1 MNGIT
6 RVALY
11 ARVSSQKQADE
22 RTIQSQLHELI
33 QRVHDDG
40 LDVHDDFQFCDD
52 GYSGSALLRP
62 ALETLRDQIASSMI
76 DRLYIHSA
84 DRLARKFSHQAIL
97 LEEFSRHE
105 CQVVF
110 LNQHGMPDSPETSLL
125 IQMQGM
131 IAEYEREKILERT
144 RRGRR
149 YAAAQGRVSV
159 FARAPYGYTYI
170 TKHDGHG
177 EARLEIHPEESQ
189 AVELMFDL
197 VANQHFT
204 LSRVCRELESR
215 GIPTRTGR
223 PRWSPCTVR
232 GILKNPACYG
242 EARYGK
248 KRLAPRK
255 PGKRVKRGD
264 PTVPRQTKVA
274 VATSP
279 EEQVTIRVPAIISRT
294 VFDQVNERLEENR
307 RHQRS
312 RQNGPMTLLSG
323 LLVCGECG
331 SAYCSHR
338 FTKRDYFYY
347 RCIGGDK
354 YRRPDAELCRNQSL
368 LGHKLEAKVWSEVCA
383 LLRDPSRLERELTRR
398 RDESLKSPSELA
410 ESERRL
416 KELRGRLD
424 RLIDA
429 YAAGLLEQ
437 SEFEIRINPLRAQY
451 DRESS
456 ALTSLRGSASA
467 DSVESATEQLRAFS
481 ESVTSHLSEA
491 QADLKREL
499 CELLIARIEIHS
511 TEIRI
516 VYKVPS
522 PPFPRS
528 PASRGLF
535 QHCWRRPEKPST

>member
-6 RVALY
+6 RVAIY

-40 LDVHDDFQFCDD
+40 LHVHDDFQFCDD
-52 GYSGSALLRP
+52 GSSGSVLLRP

-97 LEEFSRHE
+97 LEEFARHE
-105 CQVVF
+105 CQVIF
-110 LNQHGMPDSPETSLL
+110 LNQHGMPDTPETSLL
-125 IQMQGM
+125 VQMQGM

-159 FARAPYGYTYI
+159 FGRAPYGYTYI
-170 TKHDGHG
+170 TKQHGHG
-177 EARLEIHPEESQ
+177 EARLEIHPVESQ
-189 AVELMFDL
+189 AVQLMFDL
-197 VANQHFT
+197 VANHNFT

-215 GIPTRTGR
+215 GITTRTGR
-223 PRWSPCTVR
+223 ARWSPATVR
-232 GILKNPACYG
+232 GILKNSACFG

-248 KRLAPRK
+248 ERLVPRK
-255 PGKRVKRGD
+255 PGGRAKRGD
-264 PTVPRQTKVA
+264 PAVPRQTKVA

-279 EEQVTIRVPAIISRT
+279 EEQVTIPVPAIVSRKI
-294 VFDQVNERLEENR
+294 FDQVNERLNENR
-307 RHQRS
+307 RRQRS

-323 LLVCGECG
+323 FLVCGECG
-331 SAYCSHR
+331 SAYCSR
-338 FTKRDYFYY
+338 QYSKRDYFYY

-354 YRRPDAELCRNQSL
+354 YRRPDAELCRNRSL
-368 LGHKLEAKVWSEVCA
+368 LGRELEAKVWSEVCA
-383 LLRDPSRLERELTRR
+383 LLRDPSRLERELARR
-398 RDESLKSPSELA
+398 REESQKSPSELM

-416 KELRGRLD
+416 KDLRGRLD

-429 YAAGLLEQ
+429 YAAGLLER
-437 SEFEIRINPLRAQY
+437 SEFESRINPLRAQH

-456 ALTSLRGSASA
+456 ALTSLRGAASA

-481 ESVTSHLSEA
+481 ESVTAQLCEA
-491 QADLKREL
+491 SDALKREL

-511 TEIRI
+511 EETRI

-522 PPFPRS
+522 PPFPGS
-528 PASRGLF
+528 PASRGLY
-535 QHCWRRPEKPST
+535 QHCWRRHCTASR

>member
-1 MNGIT
+1 M
-6 RVALY
+6 
-11 ARVSSQKQADE
+11 
-22 RTIQSQLHELI
+22 
-33 QRVHDDG
+33 
-40 LDVHDDFQFCDD
+40 
-52 GYSGSALLRP
+52 
-62 ALETLRDQIASSMI
+62 
-76 DRLYIHSA
+76 
-84 DRLARKFSHQAIL
+84 
-97 LEEFSRHE
+97 
-105 CQVVF
+105 
-110 LNQHGMPDSPETSLL
+110 
-125 IQMQGM
+125 
-131 IAEYEREKILERT
+131 
-144 RRGRR
+144 
-149 YAAAQGRVSV
+149 
-159 FARAPYGYTYI
+159 
-170 TKHDGHG
+170 
-177 EARLEIHPEESQ
+177 
-189 AVELMFDL
+189 
-197 VANQHFT
+197 
-204 LSRVCRELESR
+204 
-215 GIPTRTGR
+215 
-223 PRWSPCTVR
+223 
-232 GILKNPACYG
+232 
-242 EARYGK
+242 
-248 KRLAPRK
+248 
-255 PGKRVKRGD
+255 
-264 PTVPRQTKVA
+264 A

-467 DSVESATEQLRAFS
+467 DSVESATEHLRAFS

-535 QHCWRRPEKPST
+535 QHCWRRPEKPSA